1 MLKAQYTFV
10 IPRSIIIPQQEKT
23 SILPKIYLEFIS
35 TKWDGKWK
43 KALWFNLKNSKK
55 KNQKTFLFHCQKDWN
70 FCEEILQGAAILD
83 KKLKLFIC
91 IYFNFNNSF
100 A

>member
-23 SILPKIYLEFIS
+23 SILPKIFLEFIS

-43 KALWFNLKNSKK
+43 KALWFNFKNSKK
-55 KNQKTFLFHCQKDWN
+55 KKKIKKLFFCEN
-70 FCEEILQGAAILD
+70 FYEEILQAAAILD
-83 KKLKLFIC
+83 KKLKLSIC
-91 IYFNFNNSF
+91 IYFNFNNSL

>member
-23 SILPKIYLEFIS
+23 SILPKIFLEFIS
-35 TKWDGKWK
+35 TKWDGNWK
-43 KALWFNLKNSKK
+43 KALWFNFKNSKK
-55 KNQKTFLFHCQKDWN
+55 KKKIKKLFFCEN
-70 FCEEILQGAAILD
+70 FYEEILQAAAILD
-83 KKLKLFIC
+83 KKLKLSIC
-91 IYFNFNNSF
+91 IYFNFNNSL